1 MTDGPAV
8 ATEDV
13 FKRIDKSKDELVAS
27 LLDLCRVRAIGPA
40 NGGEGEGKKADLV
53 RGWLKD
59 LGLKPERFDAPD
71 DRVPGGKRPNVVVRS
86 GKGNRLWFLC
96 HLDVVPPGD
105 APAWRVDPFKPKL
118 MDGRV
123 YGRGTEDNGQA
134 VAAVLGAY
142 RAVLDAGATLGRSI
156 GLAFVADEETGS
168 GHGAKFL
175 LEQGLFGAKDT
186 FLVPDRGASDGDE
199 IEVAEK
205 SLLWLRATVRG
216 KQAHASRP
224 DQGANAHRAGAFLLT
239 LIDATLPKRFP
250 GSDARFR
257 PSTSTFEPTKKEAN
271 VPNVNTIP
279 GEDVAYFD
287 CRVLPSVR
295 TKDVV
300 RVARELAAQTSRT
313 FGVQATVDVVQEESS
328 PPTPG
333 DAAVVVELSRVLQ
346 AVRRLRPRLV
356 GIGGGTVAAP
366 FRRKGFPVAV
376 WQTTDQTAH
385 NVGEYARVDNLVADA
400 KVFAALMLGR
410 A

>member
-1 MTDGPAV
+1 MDPRWPRKMSSSGSTSRRTNSSPRSSTCAASPRSGPRTEGRGKERRPTSFAGGSRTSGSRRGGAMGGAV
-8 ATEDV
+8 ACG
-13 FKRIDKSKDELVAS
+13 A
-27 LLDLCRVRAIGPA
+27 
-40 NGGEGEGKKADLV
+40 
-53 RGWLKD
+53 
-59 LGLKPERFDAPD
+59 
-71 DRVPGGKRPNVVVRS
+71 GGKPPNVVVRS

-186 FLVPDRGASDGDE
+186 FLMPDRGASDGDE
-199 IEVAEK
+199 IEAAEQ

-250 GSDARFR
+250 GSDARFC
-257 PSTSTFEPTKKEAN
+257 PSTSQC
-271 VPNVNTIP
+271 V
-279 GEDVAYFD
+279 
-287 CRVLPSVR
+287 
-295 TKDVV
+295 
-300 RVARELAAQTSRT
+300 
-313 FGVQATVDVVQEESS
+313 
-328 PPTPG
+328 
-333 DAAVVVELSRVLQ
+333 
-346 AVRRLRPRLV
+346 
-356 GIGGGTVAAP
+356 
-366 FRRKGFPVAV
+366 
-376 WQTTDQTAH
+376 
-385 NVGEYARVDNLVADA
+385 
-400 KVFAALMLGR
+400 
-410 A
+410 